1 MNIISW
7 QPPAPITTSLTASP
21 PSSSLGGVLAVRA
34 VQRLRTS
41 RDVEYVKSGEYV
53 WVVVY
58 SFVDRGVY
66 TALHKYLGGTQ
77 RTWHPS
83 KNPILHP
90 SKSPIPHPSKNSIP
104 RSSSRNAML
113 ESIAPSVTGALQ
125 PSGSA
130 TVLQFPN
137 SVGATTHYGQSLP
150 TLGALLSR

>member
-1 MNIISW
+1 M
-7 QPPAPITTSLTASP
+7 
-21 PSSSLGGVLAVRA
+21 AVRA

-90 SKSPIPHPSKNSIP
+90 SKNSIP

-125 PSGSA
+125 PSG
-130 TVLQFPN
+130 VLRSFN
-137 SVGATTHYGQSLP
+137 SQIQ
-150 TLGALLSR
+150 